1 MPIDLT
7 LDDDVAIVTINRPE
21 ALNALDQAGYCELS
35 LVWVEIRDNPQIN
48 AAVVTGAGQRA
59 FCAGADIK
67 TYLTEGRPISEL
79 WQTQQGQ
86 LLNRGMELW
95 KPVVAAVNGL
105 CIGGGLTLLLA
116 TDIRLAVPDAMF
128 GLAEVKRGVIAANG
142 GTQRLV
148 EQIPYPLAMELLLTG
163 EFWDAERAERWGLI
177 NRIVPPDRLLSEAMR
192 VAKQVAANAPLAVR
206 ATKELAVRSRDMDRA
221 SGLRL
226 EQAIFEILRKTE
238 DAAAAA
244 ESFTRR
250 TAPIFNGT

>member
-7 LDDDVAIVTINRPE
+7 LDDGIAIVTINRPE
-21 ALNALDQAGYCELS
+21 ALNALDEEGYCELS
-35 LVWVEIRDNPQIN
+35 RVWGEIRDNPQIN

-59 FCAGADIK
+59 FCSGADIK
-67 TYLTEGRPISEL
+67 TYLTEKRPISEL

-86 LLNRGMELW
+86 LLNRGIELW

-116 TDIRLAVPDAMF
+116 TDIRLAVPDAVF

-163 EFWDAERAERWGLI
+163 EFWGAERAERWGLI

-226 EQAIFEILRKTE
+226 EQAMFEILRNTE

-250 TAPIFNGT
+250 TAPTFNGT